1 MIKKALWNGKTL
13 SIAGRATLISASLS
27 NTFIYHMSMYLL
39 PKTTTEKLDKQ
50 RRTFFWQ
57 GGAQKR
63 KYHLV
68 HWGIINKNK
77 EYGGLGLKDIR
88 TMNLSLLCKWW
99 WKIESEEGLW

>member
-39 PKTTTEKLDKQ
+39 PKTTTEKLDKH

-68 HWGIINKNK
+68 RWGTINKSK
-77 EYGGLGLKDIR
+77 KYGGLGLKYIR
-88 TMNLSLLCKWW
+88 TMNVSLLCKW
-99 WKIESEEGLW
+99 

>member
-39 PKTTTEKLDKQ
+39 PKTTTEKLDKH

-88 TMNLSLLCKWW
+88 TMNVSLLCKW
-99 WKIESEEGLW
+99 